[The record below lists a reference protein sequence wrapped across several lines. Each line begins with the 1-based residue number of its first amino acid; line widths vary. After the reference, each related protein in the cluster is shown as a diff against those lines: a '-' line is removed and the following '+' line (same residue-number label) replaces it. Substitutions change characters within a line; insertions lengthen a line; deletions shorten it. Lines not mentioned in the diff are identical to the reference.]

1 MNQPKVVLYV
11 PFISSALQR
20 LILDTG
26 TPFCADKNTSLYEV
40 RFKILKVVLET
51 EVGFRH
57 NL

>member
-1 MNQPKVVLYV
+1 MALKVVLYV

-26 TPFCADKNTSLYEV
+26 TPFCTDKNTSVYEV